1 MSLQLD
7 VQIASESPSLPSPS
21 QFENWLEVGLQGLQE
36 SAQLT
41 IRVVDL
47 EEGAAL
53 NEQWRN
59 RQGATNVLS
68 FPATDEKQFM
78 PDLLGDVV
86 ICAPV
91 VEREAQE
98 QGKPLEAHWAHLV
111 IHGLLHLLGY
121 DHQDDVQANTMES
134 METGILA
141 TLNYPDPYQTTGI
154 Q

>member
-7 VQIASESPSLPSPS
+7 VQIASESPGLPSPS